1 MHLAALL
8 AAQCALGASMGVRAM
23 VFSDFNPL
31 GPKLKAQTP
40 PKYALTA
47 PTTST
52 QGYAVREKML
62 SISGEDFYVERE
74 GGGRAFDI
82 VGSNKV
88 PFGVGGFVLDK
99 MELKADGKLCG
110 SIERRAVAMATAYDI
125 YLKGECIAK
134 IEKDIVSL
142 TPSYKF
148 FYEAENNGNPCYRAT
163 GSFSQRKYDIYA
175 RDGSE
180 VATIGRQLLE
190 LMPDRADTYH
200 VKCAA
205 GVDPAAIVALCLVID
220 EDHDESDAARDASR
234 KESSGGDDG
243 GGMFGFF
250 KGPLG

>member
-1 MHLAALL
+1 MRLIALL
-8 AAQCALGASMGVRAM
+8 AVAAQCATAM

-31 GPKLKAQTP
+31 GPRLKAQTP
-40 PKYALTA
+40 PKYALTT

-52 QGYAVREKML
+52 RGYSVREKLL
-62 SISGEDFYVERE
+62 SISGEDFYVENE

-88 PFGVGGFVLDK
+88 PFGVGGFILDK
-99 MELKADGKLCG
+99 MELKADGRLCG

-125 YLKGECIAK
+125 YLKGDCIAK
-134 IEKDIVSL
+134 VEKDIVSL

-148 FYEAENNGNPCYRAT
+148 FYEQENNGNPCYRAS
-163 GSFSQRKYDIYA
+163 GSFSERKYDIYA

-190 LMPDRADTYH
+190 LMPDKADTYH
-200 VKCAA
+200 IKCAA
-205 GVDPAAIVALCLVID
+205 GVDPAAIVALALVID
-220 EDHDESDAARDASR
+220 EDHDESDAARDAK
-234 KESSGGDDG
+234 KESSGDEGL
-243 GGMFGFF
+243 FSFF

>member
-1 MHLAALL
+1 MA
-8 AAQCALGASMGVRAM
+8 G
-23 VFSDFNPL
+23 
-31 GPKLKAQTP
+31 
-40 PKYALTA
+40 
-47 PTTST
+47 
-52 QGYAVREKML
+52 
-62 SISGEDFYVERE
+62 E

-99 MELKADGKLCG
+99 MELKASGKLCG

-125 YLKGECIAK
+125 YLKGDCIAK

-142 TPSYKF
+142 PPSYKF
-148 FYEAENNGNPCYRAT
+148 FYEAENHGNPCYRAT

-200 VKCAA
+200 GKCAA
-205 GVDPAAIVALCLVID
+205 GVDPAAIIALALVID
-220 EDHDESDAARDASR
+220 EDHDEKDAREKKKR
-234 KESSGGDDG
+234 EEEQKG
-243 GGMFGFF
+243 GGIWPFS
-250 KGPLG
+250 

>member
-1 MHLAALL
+1 MRVSAALL
-8 AAQCALGASMGVRAM
+8 AAYVQCTCAM

-31 GPKLKAQTP
+31 GPKLKSQTP

-99 MELKADGKLCG
+99 MELKAGGKLCG

-125 YLKGECIAK
+125 YLKGDCIAK

-180 VATIGRQLLE
+180 VATIGRKLLE